1 MAKIIVIIVSLTISF
16 TAMAQENNPA
26 TTSKSVSIDSLKGE
40 DTTIYEIVDS
50 IAHFPGS
57 KQEWYKY
64 IGKTLNPSVGVDN
77 GAKTGT
83 YRVKIRLTVLKDGT
97 LQDFKPESKYGHGFE
112 EEVIRSL
119 KLSPKWV
126 PAMRNGVPVNSTLIH
141 TQIFSITSGR

>member
-1 MAKIIVIIVSLTISF
+1 MRIIIVVMCLGISF
-16 TAMAQENNPA
+16 SAYSQNMNTGNA
-26 TTSKSVSIDSLKGE
+26 DSLNSA
-40 DTTIYEIVDS
+40 DTTVYEVVDTA
-50 IAHFPGS
+50 AHFPGG
-57 KQEWYKY
+57 KQQWYRY
-64 IGKTLNPSVGVDN
+64 LEKTLNANVGVEN

-112 EEVIRSL
+112 QEVIRSL

-126 PAMRNGVPVNSTLIH
+126 PAMKNGVPVNSTLIH